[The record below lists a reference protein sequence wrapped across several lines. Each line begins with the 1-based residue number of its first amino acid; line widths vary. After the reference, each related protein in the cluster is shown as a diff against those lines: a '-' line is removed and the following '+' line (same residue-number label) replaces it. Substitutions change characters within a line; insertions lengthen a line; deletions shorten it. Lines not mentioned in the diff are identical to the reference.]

1 MLLNMDMRHRINEAL
16 ERQRLPLSI
25 SKLRTFPCEGGQ
37 CGHALVAVD
46 TEGGSSTFELPVFV
60 TTGGFSPRQQPRLER
75 DGFMVLAEKIQP
87 SVAERLRRSGTAFA
101 DVRGNCFFREGQVV
115 IDVRGRTEMPD
126 RKKTANRSTRAVNL
140 FAPKR
145 AQVAALILSYPEVL
159 SMSVRDIAKASGV
172 SFGTTVNALNLF
184 AETGYLVARGS
195 ELALAG
201 HRFDAFA
208 ESWADAFP
216 AGLGKNIEIYRG
228 FGDIHRLKEEFGGV
242 WVSGEAAVPELVR
255 GGESVQL
262 YLEDPDDAARIIRA
276 CRIRSS
282 PEGTITLRQA
292 FWDLDVVQQQAAV
305 VSQKSASLGGR
316 PQVPHALLYA
326 DLWTAGDPRLA
337 EIAQEIRQRM
347 NDRGNW

>member
-1 MLLNMDMRHRINEAL
+1 MVVAGAGDAPDRN
-16 ERQRLPLSI
+16 
-25 SKLRTFPCEGGQ
+25 GGATTA
-37 CGHALVAVD
+37 GESAVGRAVD
-46 TEGGSSTFELPVFV
+46 
-60 TTGGFSPRQQPRLER
+60 R
-75 DGFMVLAEKIQP
+75 DAH
-87 SVAERLRRSGTAFA
+87 RR
-101 DVRGNCFFREGQVV
+101 
-115 IDVRGRTEMPD
+115 
-126 RKKTANRSTRAVNL
+126 RAVTG
-140 FAPKR
+140 
-145 AQVAALILSYPEVL
+145 VAHRGIHSLEV
-159 SMSVRDIAKASGV
+159 A
-172 SFGTTVNALNLF
+172 
-184 AETGYLVARGS
+184 

-292 FWDLDVVQQQAAV
+292 FWDLDVVQQQALV
-305 VSQKSASLGGR
+305 VAQESASLGGR
-316 PQVPHALLYA
+316 PQVPLALLYA